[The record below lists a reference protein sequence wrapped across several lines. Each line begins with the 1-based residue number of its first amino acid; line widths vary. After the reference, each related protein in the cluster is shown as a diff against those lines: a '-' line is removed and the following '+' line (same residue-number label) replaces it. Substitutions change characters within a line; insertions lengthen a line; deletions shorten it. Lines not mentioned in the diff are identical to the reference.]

1 MTTEEHLLEWM
12 EANNMP
18 LDEERIIEMRP
29 EEWMRF
35 ADHLRQ
41 KFKADIYGI
50 LAEMNGLVE
59 HPRILNLWMD
69 EDGRQYRATKKGFQQ
84 LNESLLRNSR

>member
-1 MTTEEHLLEWM
+1 MTTEEHLSAWM

-18 LDEERIIEMRP
+18 LDKERIIEMRP

-35 ADHLRQ
+35 ADHLRRQ
-41 KFKADIYGI
+41 FKADIYGI

-59 HPRILNLWMD
+59 HDRMLNLWMD
-69 EDGRQYRATKKGFQQ
+69 EDGRQYRATKKGFQ
-84 LNESLLRNSR
+84 LHEGLLRNSG